1 MITPR
6 AVRLVRVA
14 DLRTFHRTLGDLLPR
29 DPFAARDSAVIVPS
43 HGAAEQVRRTL
54 ENLALLD
61 GDARAVAIP
70 DLLTRRDF
78 YVRLAQRL
86 PDAPP
91 LLDDLAR
98 EVLLARAIR
107 DASDNGAV
115 APFHVRPGHVVE
127 ILRLYDELRRRHKT
141 VADFERLLIG
151 SLEPSASHDRG
162 AERLLQQTIFL
173 VTAFR
178 RFEEAVADSG
188 GADEHATRA
197 LALAADRP
205 LYRQVVVAVA
215 DQAGDM
221 HGLWSADFDLL
232 SRIPHLDRIEIVATE
247 AVLAT
252 GFHQRLHDLMPGI
265 EEERRADVMEPPV
278 LAVPPPA
285 ADGTPLHAF
294 VFRDREEE
302 LAGVVRTIREDPDAR
317 RRLDRTAVVFQ
328 RPLPYL
334 YLARQVFADGGVPY
348 QALDALP
355 LAGEPFA
362 AAIDLIFT
370 AVTAGFTRGALL
382 ELLRSPHFAFAATDH
397 TDHTV
402 GATDHTDH
410 TDAGLERTEIA
421 SLDRHLVDRK
431 YLGQADRLRVLADE
445 AAADEKLKRVRHAL
459 AVAAS
464 TAQQLVDAFAAS
476 SAPDQIAAIV
486 RFVEAHEV
494 QPREEDEWYARH
506 LRARAAVLAAFEM
519 LRTAHATH
527 DPAPLKPADLAGVLR
542 RWIEGQTFSPRL
554 GANGVALMD
563 ATAAAFADL
572 DEVRIV
578 GLVETDW
585 PERANR
591 NIFYPQSLLS
601 QLGWPPEQ
609 DRLSAARARFQDLLR
624 LARRRAALS
633 TFHLEDDALVSPT
646 SLLDEIAAS
655 GLRLEIVR
663 PSSARRVFEHEALM
677 IDPVVAA
684 AASESARPWLE
695 LRMARSCDDPRY
707 RGFAGPQPSK
717 AYAVSHVERYLDC
730 PFKYFAANVLKLPE
744 ERDEEAWMTPQ
755 ERGQF
760 VHEVFFDFFT
770 EWQTRGQGAV
780 TTGNVREAV
789 TLFEEIAEE
798 RLARLGEGDLE
809 RTLLL
814 GSAAAPGLAER
825 AFAFEIEHAVPVVER
840 LLEYELQD
848 TFEFSTGDATKNIA
862 IRAKADR
869 IDLLADGTLRI
880 IDYKLGRAPKAD
892 RSLQLPVY
900 GACSAQ
906 ALAGRHGRSWSPAR
920 AGYVAF
926 REKQAF
932 VALGRNPAELEK
944 AMAEG
949 QARLCAAVD
958 GIERGAFPVQP
969 QDPYR
974 CTWCAYPDVCR
985 KDYVGDE

>member
-1 MITPR
+1 
-6 AVRLVRVA
+6 VA
-14 DLRTFHRTLGDLLPR
+14 DLRTFHRTLADLLPA
-29 DPFAARDSAVIVPS
+29 DPFSARDCAVIVPS
-43 HGAAEQVRRTL
+43 HGAAEEFRRTL
-54 ENLALLD
+54 ENLALLE
-61 GDARAVAIP
+61 GAGGALAIP

-86 PDAPP
+86 ADAPP
-91 LLDDLAR
+91 VLDDLAR

-107 DASDNGAV
+107 EASDGGAV

-151 SLEPSASHDRG
+151 SLESSASHDRG
-162 AERLLQQTIFL
+162 AERLLQQTVFL
-173 VTAFR
+173 VAAFR
-178 RFEEAVADSG
+178 RFEAAVADAG
-188 GADEHATRA
+188 CADEHTTRA
-197 LALAADRP
+197 LALASDRP
-205 LYRQVVVAVA
+205 LYRHVVVAVA
-215 DQAGDM
+215 DQAADI

-232 SRIPHLDRIEIVATE
+232 SRLPHLNRIEIVATE

-252 GFHQRLHDLMPGI
+252 GFHQRVHDLMPGI
-265 EEERRADVMEPPV
+265 DEDRRVEVEEPPV
-278 LAVPPPA
+278 LVVPSAPP
-285 ADGTPLHAF
+285 DSTPMHAF

-302 LAGVVRTIREDPDAR
+302 LAGVVRTIREDSDVR

-334 YLARQVFADGGVPY
+334 YLARQVFADGGIPY

-370 AVTAGFTRGALL
+370 AVTAGFTRAALL
-382 ELLRSPHFAFAATDH
+382 ELLRSPHFAF
-397 TDHTV
+397 
-402 GATDHTDH
+402 
-410 TDAGLERTEIA
+410 GLERTDIA
-421 SLDRHLVDRK
+421 SLDRHLVERK
-431 YLGQADRLRVLADE
+431 YLGQADRLRSLADD
-445 AAADEKLKRVRHAL
+445 AAADEKLTRVRHPL
-459 AVAAS
+459 AVGASAARE
-464 TAQQLVDAFAAS
+464 LVEAFSAS
-476 SAPDQIAAIV
+476 SAPDQIAGIV

-494 QPREEDEWYARH
+494 PPREEDEWYARH
-506 LRARAAVLAAFEM
+506 FRARAAVLSAFEM
-519 LRTAHATH
+519 LRAAHATH
-527 DPAPLKPADLAGVLR
+527 DPAPLEPADLAGILR

-554 GANGVALMD
+554 GRNGVALMD
-563 ATAAAFADL
+563 ATAAPFADL
-572 DEVRIV
+572 DDVRIV

-601 QLGWPPEQ
+601 QLGWPAEQ
-609 DRLSAARARFQDLLR
+609 ERLSAARARFQDLLR
-624 LARRRAALS
+624 LARRRVTLS

-646 SLLDEIAAS
+646 SLLDEISNS
-655 GLRLEIVR
+655 GPRLEMLR
-663 PSSARRVFEHEALM
+663 PTSPRRVFEHEALM

-684 AASESARPWLE
+684 AASEPARPWLD
-695 LRMARSCDDPRY
+695 LRMERSCDDPRY
-707 RGFAGPQPSK
+707 RGFAGPQAPK

-760 VHEVFFDFFT
+760 VHEVFFDFFA
-770 EWQTRGQGAV
+770 EWQRRGHGAV
-780 TTGNVREAV
+780 TTENVREAV
-789 TLFEEIAEE
+789 MLFEEIADV
-798 RLARLGEGDLE
+798 RLARLGEGDRALE

-825 AFAFEIEHAVPVVER
+825 AFAFEIEHAMPVVER
-840 LLEYELQD
+840 LLEYELED
-848 TFEFSTGDATKNIA
+848 TFEFSTGDGSRNIA

-906 ALAGRHGRSWSPAR
+906 ALAGRHGRSWSPSR

-932 VALGRNPAELEK
+932 VALGRNPEELGK

-949 QARLCAAVD
+949 QARLCGAVD

-969 QDPYR
+969 EDPYR

>member
-1 MITPR
+1 VITPR
-6 AVRLVRVA
+6 GVRLVRVA
-14 DLRTFHRTLGDLLPR
+14 DLRTLHRTLAGLLPG
-29 DPFAARDSAVIVPS
+29 DPFSARDCAVIVPS
-43 HGAAEQVRRTL
+43 HGAAEQLRTTL
-54 ENLALLD
+54 ENVALLD
-61 GDARAVAIP
+61 GPVRALAIP

-86 PDAPP
+86 PEAPP

-98 EVLLARAIR
+98 EVLLAKAIR
-107 DASDNGAV
+107 EASESGAA

-162 AERLLQQTIFL
+162 AERLLQQTVFL
-173 VTAFR
+173 VAAFR

-188 GADEHATRA
+188 CADEHATRA
-197 LALAADRP
+197 LALTTDQP
-205 LYRQVVVAVA
+205 IYRHVVVAVA
-215 DQAGDM
+215 DQAGDI

-232 SRIPHLDRIEIVATE
+232 SRMPHLDRIEIVATE

-265 EEERRADVMEPPV
+265 EEERVIGGEQAPLLV
-278 LAVPPPA
+278 VPPGA
-285 ADGTPLHAF
+285 ANGTPLHAF
-294 VFRDREEE
+294 IYRDREEE
-302 LAGVVRTIREDPDAR
+302 LAGVVRAIREESDVG
-317 RRLDRTAVVFQ
+317 RRLDHFAVVFQ

-334 YLARQVFADGGVPY
+334 YLARQVFADGGVSY

-355 LAGEPFA
+355 LAAEPFA

-370 AVTAGFTRGALL
+370 AVTAGFTRAALL
-382 ELLRSPHFAFAATDH
+382 ELLRSPHFAF
-397 TDHTV
+397 
-402 GATDHTDH
+402 
-410 TDAGLERTEIA
+410 GLEPSDIA
-421 SLDRHLVDRK
+421 ALDRHLVERK
-431 YLGQADRLRVLADE
+431 YLGQADRLEALADE
-445 AAADEKLKRVRHAL
+445 AAADDELKRVRQAL

-464 TAQQLVDAFAAS
+464 TARELVVAFAAS
-476 SAPDQIAAIV
+476 SAPDQLAAIV
-486 RFVEAHEV
+486 RFVEACEV
-494 QPREEDEWYARH
+494 QPRERDEWYARH
-506 LRARAAVLAAFEM
+506 RRARAAVLSAFEM

-527 DPAPLKPADLAGVLR
+527 DPAPLIPADLAGVLR
-542 RWIEGQTFSPRL
+542 RWIEAQTFSPRL
-554 GANGVALMD
+554 GRNGVALMD
-563 ATAAAFADL
+563 ATAAPFADVE
-572 DEVRIV
+572 DVRIV

-585 PERANR
+585 PERGNR
-591 NIFYPQSLLS
+591 NIFYPQSLLT
-601 QLGWPPEQ
+601 QLGWPAEQ

-624 LARRRAALS
+624 LGRRRVALS
-633 TFHLEDDALVSPT
+633 TFHLEEDALVAPT
-646 SLLDEIAAS
+646 SLLDEIATS
-655 GLRLEIVR
+655 GLRLEVVR
-663 PSSARRVFEHEALM
+663 PSSPRRVFEHEGLM
-677 IDPVVAA
+677 IEPVVAA
-684 AASESARPWLE
+684 AASELARPWLE
-695 LRMARSCDDPRY
+695 LRLTRACDDPRY
-707 RGFAGPQPSK
+707 HGFAGPQPPK
-717 AYAVSHVERYLDC
+717 PYAVSHVERYLDC

-760 VHEVFFDFFT
+760 VHEVFFDFFS
-770 EWQTRGQGAV
+770 EWQKRGQGAV

-789 TLFEEIAEE
+789 MLFEEIAEE
-798 RLARLGEGDLE
+798 RLARLGEGDRALE

-840 LLEYELQD
+840 LLEHELQD
-848 TFEFSTGDATKNIA
+848 TFEFSTGTATKRIA

-880 IDYKLGRAPKAD
+880 IDYKLGRAPKTD

-906 ALAGRHGRSWSPAR
+906 ALEGRHGRSWSASR

-932 VALGRNPAELEK
+932 VALGRSREELEK

-949 QARLCAAVD
+949 QERLCAAVD

-969 QDPYR
+969 EDPYR